1 MTTEAA
7 VVRMYGTDA
16 TLLVEVLE
24 EAEARYKAL
33 AALTFTS
40 AAEQQVLLLKAAVV
54 QSAVL
59 QLEGATFPSAT
70 PGAID
75 WAVDVAMSG
84 NTEQEGE

>member
-40 AAEQQVLLLKAAVV
+40 AAEQQVLLKAAVV